1 VDINGRI
8 IYKFDLKEFY
18 ITKLY
23 MDEELPDEL
32 SDVGSDEIDYD
43 VMDMIEEGEDTLYD
57 IINFRDNY
65 NAAIKS
71 NITPP
76 VLNKYEKTKVLSERT
91 QQIEKGS
98 PPYISNIGRFTTSY
112 SIALEEFN
120 QKKIPFIIRR
130 PLPHLDGYEYWKLKD
145 MIY

>member
-1 VDINGRI
+1 
-8 IYKFDLKEFY
+8 
-18 ITKLY
+18 
-23 MDEELPDEL
+23 MDEELLEEI
-32 SDVGSDEIDYD
+32 SDIGSDETDYD
-43 VMDMIEEGEDTLYD
+43 VVDMLEGEDDNLYD
-57 IINFRDNY
+57 ILNFKNNY
-65 NAAIKS
+65 SSTKNT

-76 VLNKYEKTKVLSERT
+76 VLNKYERTKVLSERT

-98 PPYISNIGRFTTSY
+98 QPYLSNIERFTTSY

-130 PLPHLDGYEYWKLKD
+130 PLPHSEGYEYWKLKD